1 MSKAQTQVSAPAV
14 TKIEKRQ
21 TNLRHV
27 FLIDWDDAG
36 IFKEVA
42 VVKEDEGDGTIYGI
56 LVDTLHPIDQSRL
69 KKIVTSQHADKYPLW
84 ELMSQMTLKNG
95 YNALDFFH
103 ANYVKV
109 KRPRGAV
116 VGGSDVLIMAQQ
128 FTATVVFIHI
138 SVASRPVE
146 GIYAVLT
153 CTLGSQQL
161 SLLHTFLGCLLGFLL
176 RVEVEVIILCHH
188 CQWQGSHKD

>member
-1 MSKAQTQVSAPAV
+1 MSKQQTPAV
-14 TKIEKRQ
+14 VRIEKRPTQ
-21 TNLRHV
+21 LRHV
-27 FLIDWDDAG
+27 FLIDWNDSG

-42 VVKEDEGDGTIYGI
+42 VVKEDETDGTIYGI
-56 LVDTLHPIDQSRL
+56 LVDMLHPIDQSRL

-116 VGGSDVLIMAQQ
+116 VGGSLSD
-128 FTATVVFIHI
+128 I
-138 SVASRPVE
+138 STN
-146 GIYAVLT
+146 LDDKMFD
-153 CTLGSQQL
+153 LG
-161 SLLHTFLGCLLGFLL
+161 GFE
-176 RVEVEVIILCHH
+176 RADSSAGNTIL
-188 CQWQGSHKD
+188 

>member
-1 MSKAQTQVSAPAV
+1 MSKAQTQVSAPSAPAV

-116 VGGSDVLIMAQQ
+116 VGGSLSDLSTNLDDGMFDLGGFERADSMA
-128 FTATVVFIHI
+128 
-138 SVASRPVE
+138 SGSRSSK
-146 GIYAVLT
+146 LD
-153 CTLGSQQL
+153 L
-161 SLLHTFLGCLLGFLL
+161 
-176 RVEVEVIILCHH
+176 
-188 CQWQGSHKD
+188 